1 MALACSSSLHQTL
14 VSVFELSSMSVIV
27 VPAPS
32 IPLGRRE
39 LALPKCSYLPCYVIA
54 RRNVLYSE
62 RTVVYGNNVEV
73 FLHVIAQSIK
83 HIIFLSCLTPVS
95 ASTLLSGKWFLSL
108 TMIVSYKIHKSLQA
122 MTIPGSYSHPITTSL
137 PSLGLECPTVRILVC
152 PVCSYQGCGRTGCCS
167 VNPVSAHLSPLWF
180 PISVGYL
187 PPLTNHYQC

>member
-14 VSVFELSSMSVIV
+14 GSVFELSSMSVIA

-39 LALPKCSYLPCYVIA
+39 LALSKCSYLPCYVIA

-95 ASTLLSGKWFLSL
+95 ASTLLSGK
-108 TMIVSYKIHKSLQA
+108 
-122 MTIPGSYSHPITTSL
+122 
-137 PSLGLECPTVRILVC
+137 
-152 PVCSYQGCGRTGCCS
+152 
-167 VNPVSAHLSPLWF
+167 
-180 PISVGYL
+180 
-187 PPLTNHYQC
+187 